1 MNIQVAIKVHGILLI
16 WHMIKGDISMKMKNQ
31 FWYLKSKDRALYYDL
46 SKKKW
51 VSKEEYTGSPYLAVF
66 PCRSYNAAKRHLR
79 KHDEIP
85 IGTNFILI
93 SSYVGFD
100 RKLVKR

>member
-1 MNIQVAIKVHGILLI
+1 
-16 WHMIKGDISMKMKNQ
+16 MKMKKQ
-31 FWYLKSKDRALYYDL
+31 FWYLKSQDRSLYYDL

-51 VSKEEYTGSPYLAVF
+51 VSKEEYTGSSYPAVF

-79 KHDEIP
+79 KHNEIP
-85 IGTNFILI
+85 SGISFILVNC
-93 SSYVGFD
+93 YVGFD

>member
-1 MNIQVAIKVHGILLI
+1 
-16 WHMIKGDISMKMKNQ
+16 MKMKNQ
-31 FWYLKSKDRALYYDL
+31 FWYLKSKNKELYYDL

-51 VSKEEYTGSPYLAVF
+51 VNKEQYTGSSYPAVF
-66 PCRSYNAAKRHLR
+66 PCRSYRAAKRHLR
-79 KHDEIP
+79 KHNEIS

-93 SSYVGFD
+93 SSYIGFD